1 MMTDRFET
9 LVRAVVD
16 ASVSKTWSVAVS
28 EWCVVE
34 LEEDT
39 CGQGVCVCG
48 KTELVKLFTI
58 ENELNGSV
66 LYPIGSVCVNK
77 FGRQELD
84 QQVNVYSDLLTLRN
98 GIRDGERIT
107 LTAGWFSRA
116 VLEWLF
122 AEGAFTPNQWNGFDA
137 ERDVDF
143 LLEMFNK
150 RNKDAITRP
159 QEAKIHVLLTR
170 HVAPFV
176 RDLEILK

>member
-1 MMTDRFET
+1 MTSDRFEA

-16 ASVSKTWSVAVS
+16 ASVSKTWSVAVD
-28 EWCVVE
+28 EWRVVE
-34 LEEDT
+34 LEEDPS
-39 CGQGVCVCG
+39 GQGVCVCG
-48 KTELVKLFTI
+48 KTELVRLFTI
-58 ENELNGSV
+58 ENEFNGST

-84 QQVNVYSDLLTLRN
+84 QQVNVYSDLLRLRN

-107 LTAGWFSRA
+107 LTSDWFSRA
-116 VLEWLF
+116 ALEWLF
-122 AEGAFTPNQWNGFDA
+122 AEGAFAPNQWNGFDE

-159 QEAKIHVLLTR
+159 QRGKIKALLLGTVL
-170 HVAPFV
+170 PFI
-176 RDLEILK
+176 RNHESLK